1 MIAGSGTDASGTLVM
16 DPLVRSMADRAQMEV
31 VRPHDEGG
39 SDSPGTD
46 ASAPW
51 HEADDAR
58 VLELLLALV
67 SEGPPSDELPARA
80 LDRVVELLGLSGATL
95 SLVFEHD
102 DTLQL
107 EPVAS
112 VGAHAA
118 FARDMSA
125 RPLETLA
132 DVATAVAEGTPV
144 FVVDSHGP
152 ATTPASKTG
161 VGRWRSTI
169 SAHATGVLPVRA
181 WGRTLGVLTVEW
193 PGSRPLET
201 RERKLLESVAG
212 VLGVMLDRMERTA
225 SLAAEDELDAVESAT
240 DTEFVY
246 GVTAEG
252 VVVPLSGGAAEGLET
267 ALTVSVAARTAPSEE
282 APIRD
287 VVSFGPRSLA
297 CVVGVAAS
305 QGGDP
310 EAAADSAAATLRT
323 YASQRVSPADA
334 LVYLGHALRATGPE
348 DSRVSVLAC
357 SADLSGAAIRITF
370 STAGAVLSAL
380 CSPGGR
386 LEVRLSDRP
395 ALGRASVKP
404 AAERHMLLLPGDAV
418 VFASGQVAPMD
429 TAEGR
434 ATLRRALEEARGDG
448 MKAARAILGGF
459 PEGNRA
465 AAVAVIEV
473 TERPE
478 AT

>member
-1 MIAGSGTDASGTLVM
+1 VIAGSDTDGPARHAQVPQGTSTDALGTLM
-16 DPLVRSMADRAQMEV
+16 IDSLVRSMADRAQMEV

-39 SDSPGTD
+39 PDSPGTD

-51 HEADDAR
+51 HETDDAR

-95 SLVFEHD
+95 SLVFESD
-102 DTLQL
+102 GTLQL

-169 SAHATGVLPVRA
+169 SAHATGVLPVRV

-193 PGSRPLET
+193 PGSRPLEE

-225 SLAAEDELDAVESAT
+225 SAAAEDEVDAVESAS

-252 VVVPLSGGAAEGLET
+252 VVIPLSGDAAEESGNGADGVCRCENG
-267 ALTVSVAARTAPSEE
+267 AVRG
-282 APIRD
+282 
-287 VVSFGPRSLA
+287 GP
-297 CVVGVAAS
+297 
-305 QGGDP
+305 
-310 EAAADSAAATLRT
+310 
-323 YASQRVSPADA
+323 
-334 LVYLGHALRATGPE
+334 YLGRCVA
-348 DSRVSVLAC
+348 
-357 SADLSGAAIRITF
+357 
-370 STAGAVLSAL
+370 
-380 CSPGGR
+380 
-386 LEVRLSDRP
+386 RP
-395 ALGRASVKP
+395 ALAGVCGR
-404 AAERHMLLLPGDAV
+404 
-418 VFASGQVAPMD
+418 SGGVSRGPSGNNCRKRRRD
-429 TAEGR
+429 TA
-434 ATLRRALEEARGDG
+434 
-448 MKAARAILGGF
+448 
-459 PEGNRA
+459 
-465 AAVAVIEV
+465 
-473 TERPE
+473 
-478 AT
+478 